1 LDKITFRCS
10 LRADADG
17 CRVPTRSLASALPP
31 LKRARSPPHLMTQA
45 HQERFTPLCKFVF
58 LDGPRDREA
67 LPCYE
72 ERLRPVTILPPISS
86 VGETDAA
93 PQFPALL
100 IFVLTSTG
108 AARKPHESF
117 RPFVQL
123 SVAFIFQTAS
133 QSTMDDGNAVRG
145 QG

>member
-1 LDKITFRCS
+1 
-10 LRADADG
+10 
-17 CRVPTRSLASALPP
+17 
-31 LKRARSPPHLMTQA
+31 MTQA

-67 LPCYE
+67 LPGSE

-93 PQFPALL
+93 LQFPTLL
-100 IFVLTSTG
+100 IFVLTT
-108 AARKPHESF
+108 AARKQHESF
-117 RPFVQL
+117 LPFVQL

-145 QG
+145 QGKMHLYRVRG

>member
-1 LDKITFRCS
+1 LPGSDPIAGERPSSPKAGTF
-10 LRADADG
+10 AAAPYD
-17 CRVPTRSLASALPP
+17 PSAPG
-31 LKRARSPPHLMTQA
+31 TV
-45 HQERFTPLCKFVF
+45 TPLCKFVF